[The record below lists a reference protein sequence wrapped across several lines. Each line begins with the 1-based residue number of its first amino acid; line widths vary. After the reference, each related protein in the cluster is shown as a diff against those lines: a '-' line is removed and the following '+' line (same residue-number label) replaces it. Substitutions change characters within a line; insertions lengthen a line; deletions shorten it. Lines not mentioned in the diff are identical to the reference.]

1 MRRKKGLTVVRSATL
16 LMIAAAA
23 QVLGGG
29 LGEEEM
35 AASIYRREWTYGQW
49 LARERERSI
58 GFS

>member
-1 MRRKKGLTVVRSATL
+1 MRRRKGLTVVRSATL

-35 AASIYRREWTYGQW
+35 Y
-49 LARERERSI
+49 L
-58 GFS
+58 